1 MAKAYDARC
10 LVLKHTKLGETDVI
24 VTLLAQD
31 GHQIRAVAKG
41 LRKPGNRIG
50 ARLETFAEVD
60 ALFHEG
66 KSLDIV
72 REVKT
77 VRTNAG
83 IRDDLQRVAC
93 ANVAAEFLEKLGRD
107 GAPLGPRLFG
117 MSAAC
122 FAHLSDSPAS
132 MSALILSAFLM
143 KAMSMQGF
151 GPAVR
156 ECAIC
161 GEPVGEGHA
170 FDVSHGGAVCA
181 SCMSSMGIALKLDE
195 WRREWVESLVYCT
208 FDELMDLEDYPAQ
221 ELLDLSHAWVREH
234 ADLNLKS
241 FAFLRTIML

>member
-10 LVLKHTKLGETDVI
+10 LVLKHAKLGETDTI
-24 VTLLAQD
+24 VTLLARD

-60 ALFHEG
+60 ALLHEG

-77 VRTNAG
+77 IRTNAG
-83 IRDDLQRVAC
+83 MREDLQRVAS

-107 GAPLGPRLFG
+107 GAPLGERLYD

-122 FAHLSDSPAS
+122 FAHLSEAPSS
-132 MSALILSAFLM
+132 MCALILSAFLF

-161 GEPVGEGHA
+161 GEPVGEGHS

-181 SCMSSMGIALKLDE
+181 PCMTAMGMALKPDA

-208 FDELMDLEDYPAQ
+208 FDDLLELEDYPAQ

-241 FAFLRTIML
+241 FTFLRTIML